1 MRKFLTIA
9 GLFLAGL
16 TVSAQAN
23 VESGTIR
30 LNAGGGVSDLGVMAY
45 FGADFGVADKI
56 TVGGELSLRHRNLN
70 NWKHTGFGFITNGNY
85 HFGEHIK
92 GLPSELDL
100 YGGLSLGY
108 YNWSSSWEGT
118 RGYSVTYSGYDSG
131 IVFLAQAGARWFF
144 TKNWAANA
152 ELHAGSFYGVKAG
165 VTYQF

>member
-1 MRKFLTIA
+1 MRKLLTIA

-16 TVSAQAN
+16 TASAQAN

-30 LNAGGGVSDLGVMAY
+30 LNAGGGVSDLGVMGY

-56 TVGGELSLRHRNLN
+56 TVGGELSLRHRSHS

-92 GLPSELDL
+92 ALPSELGL

-108 YNWSSSWEGT
+108 YNWSSDWEG
-118 RGYSVTYSGYDSG
+118 SGVRTTFSDYDSG

-144 TKNWAANA
+144 SKNWAVNA
-152 ELHAGSFYGVKAG
+152 ELHAGSFYGAKAG
-165 VTYQF
+165 MTYQF